1 MQSDSHTSKAIPIA
15 VVFLL
20 LAMAAQIAFS
30 VRGES
35 PTFDEG
41 DHLFAG
47 YMSLKTRDFGLNPE
61 QPPMAKMVAAL
72 PLLPL
77 ALRVPALQQ
86 KRYFKLESYLD
97 GRELIYRNGPND
109 GGHYSA
115 NTILFR
121 ARMAMMIFPL
131 ALALLEFFA
140 ATEMFGTG
148 AGFIALML
156 FAFEPN
162 FLANG
167 GLITTDVAVSCM
179 FFATIYAFYR
189 WVKAP
194 SRFRLILAG
203 IALGLVLAAKHS
215 GILLL
220 PILLVLAAG
229 EVLGCWWTLR
239 GAESGK
245 QLRRAVLAHA
255 GRLLAG
261 LLEITFLGVTVLWA
275 FYGFRYASRP
285 EGLYTVPDLQSTAL
299 YLKPLEKAGILYIAR
314 TRLLPQSYLY
324 GLVDVRRV
332 ASAMPSYLFGKLY
345 IHGVWFYFPSV
356 IAIKLTLGTL
366 GLLAIALYAALSG
379 KLRRPRE
386 MFFLAAPVI
395 VYLGVAMISELS
407 TGVRHILPAL
417 AFMLALGAGGAWTMS
432 QLGRPWRFALGI
444 LLAAH
449 CISSLAAY
457 PNYIPYANEAF
468 GGPSQTHRYLA
479 DSASDWGQ
487 QLIAAKSYLDRN
499 DIHDCYF
506 AYYDAPAVLP
516 SDYGIPCKLLFTL
529 GTLGQIDTVVPP
541 TVHGTV
547 LISYSDLS
555 GFEYGTKVR
564 NPYQDFVALKP
575 DAVIQD
581 GIAVYNG
588 DFSVA
593 MAASLG
599 HLGRSKTLLSK
610 GDIAGGIGEAE
621 SAVAV
626 DPDCFDSQY
635 VLGNLYYAMGRKSDA
650 AVHFKRA
657 LGIAQKMEPAA
668 RAQWTETLQ
677 NRIDSL

>member
-1 MQSDSHTSKAIPIA
+1 MQMSAKNSKSIAAA
-15 VVFLL
+15 VVILL

-77 ALRVPALQQ
+77 ALRVPPLQ

-115 NTILFR
+115 NTLLFR
-121 ARMAMMIFPL
+121 ARMAMLIFPL

-140 ATEMFGTG
+140 GREMFGTG
-148 AGFIALML
+148 AGLVAMTLV
-156 FAFEPN
+156 AFEPS

-167 GLITTDVAVSCM
+167 GLVTTDVAVSCM

-194 SRFRLILAG
+194 SPIRLMLTG
-203 IALGLVLAAKHS
+203 IALGLALAAKHS
-215 GILLL
+215 GILLF

-229 EVLGCWWTLR
+229 ELIGRWWSLR

-245 QLRRAVLAHA
+245 PLRRAVSAYA
-255 GRLLAG
+255 GRLFAG
-261 LLEITFLGVTVLWA
+261 LLEIAFLGVAVLWA

-285 EGLYTVPDLQSTAL
+285 EGLYTIPDLPSTAL
-299 YLKPLEKAGILYIAR
+299 NLKPFEAKTILYIAR

-332 ASAMPSYLFGKLY
+332 ASAMPSYVFGKLY
-345 IHGVWFYFPSV
+345 IHGVWFYFPTV

-366 GLLAIALYAALSG
+366 GLLAIALYSILSG

-386 MFFLAAPVI
+386 VFFLGVPV
-395 VYLGVAMISELS
+395 VFYLGIAMVSELS

-417 AFMLALGAGGAWTMS
+417 AFLLTLAAGGAWTMAQS
-432 QLGRPWRFALGI
+432 SKSWRYALGI

-449 CISSLAAY
+449 CVSSLHAY
-457 PNYIPYANEAF
+457 PNYIPYANDAF

-479 DSASDWGQ
+479 DSSSDWGQ
-487 QLIAAKSYLDRN
+487 QLIATKSYLDRN
-499 DIHDCYF
+499 NIHDCYF

-516 SDYGIPCKLLFTL
+516 GDYGIPCQLLFTL
-529 GTLGQIDTVVPP
+529 GTLGQVDTVVPP
-541 TVHGTV
+541 EIHGTV

-588 DFSVA
+588 DFSMA

-599 HLGRSKTLLSK
+599 HLGRSKILLSK
-610 GDIAGGIGEAE
+610 GDFAGGIGEAE
-621 SAVAV
+621 TAVAV
-626 DPDCFDSQY
+626 DPDCFDAQY
-635 VLGNLYYAMGRKSDA
+635 VLGNLYSAFGRKADA
-650 AVHFKRA
+650 LAHFKLA
-657 LGIAQKMEPAA
+657 LNIAQTMEPAA
-668 RAQWTETLQ
+668 RAQWTQTLQ
-677 NRIDSL
+677 LRIDSL